1 MNRNGQIIRI
11 IPARTKEI
19 RKTKNRSPSDILGK
33 SASYRDFE
41 RFRSRDVVESPFPVH
56 GATRKM
62 EGRGERE
69 GIDYWSL
76 CQANAISRI
85 DSIHASRGCK
95 HRSTVNDEFFAP
107 ASLAPREMRT
117 LLPDRNICLRNNM
130 A

>member
-19 RKTKNRSPSDILGK
+19 RKTKNRSSSDILGK

-62 EGRGERE
+62 EGRGGE
-69 GIDYWSL
+69 GRDRLLVPLSGKCDLSYRL
-76 CQANAISRI
+76 DSRFK
-85 DSIHASRGCK
+85 G
-95 HRSTVNDEFFAP
+95 
-107 ASLAPREMRT
+107 M
-117 LLPDRNICLRNNM
+117 
-130 A
+130 